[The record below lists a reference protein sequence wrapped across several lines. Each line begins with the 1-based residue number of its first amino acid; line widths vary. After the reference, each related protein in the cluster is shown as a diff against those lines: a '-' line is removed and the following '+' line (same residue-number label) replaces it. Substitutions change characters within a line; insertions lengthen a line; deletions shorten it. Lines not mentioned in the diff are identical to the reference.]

1 MDELQKALAELDR
14 IDQAEKAE
22 TEKSVEPKIS
32 CRIED
37 FKPKIC
43 RPEKTAILFLGT
55 ETKDPDNILNALSE
69 LQDTLDI
76 DMGVL
81 DMADDSCE
89 KLSEE
94 YKIDRQASQLVIFQN
109 CNKIAGLSLEGDL
122 KDRIGKLKELLEREA
137 GASE

>member
-1 MDELQKALAELDR
+1 MDEKDLTELDK
-14 IDQAEKAE
+14 IEEAEVTPGGE
-22 TEKSVEPKIS
+22 VTEQPNIS
-32 CRIED
+32 CNIED
-37 FKPKIC
+37 FKPRIC
-43 RPEKTAILFLGT
+43 RSEKTAILFLGT

-69 LQDTLDI
+69 LEDVVDM

-81 DMADDSCE
+81 DMADESCE

-122 KDRIGKLKELLEREA
+122 KDRIEKLKELLEREA
-137 GASE
+137 KDGL